1 MPQDTDALNRGG
13 KPPIGTSQLLVA
25 LGSNMISEV
34 GTPIEALQQAVIGLE
49 RAGAVIRAQSPFYTT
64 PAMPVGI
71 GADFVNAALVIEVS
85 WALGETLMR
94 MHEIEAQMGR
104 RRVSRWG
111 ERVVD
116 IDLLAVGDKIL
127 PNMATLRT
135 WMDLAPEKQRESTPE
150 QLILPHPR
158 MHERAFVL
166 VPLADVAPDWVHPV
180 TRRTVVEMRDALPP
194 SDLEA
199 ISRLQ

>member
-1 MPQDTDALNRGG
+1 M
-13 KPPIGTSQLLVA
+13 LVA

-49 RAGAVIRAQSPFYTT
+49 RAGAVIRAQSQFYTT